1 MTIMKRRAIYVNRR
15 IINPLDVIEQFT
27 YLMFIKQLGEV
38 ETKQFGKTF

>member
-27 YLMFIKQLGEV
+27 YLMFMKQLGESNL
-38 ETKQFGKTF
+38 EKFL